1 MSDICLNCQ
10 GLIMEPN
17 VAYGYAG
24 KVCFCPIDPKKR
36 YQRPSL
42 NEKNKS
48 IQSNKTPPPVGD
60 ERVSIIEIGWV
71 DAAGFLRRCGHHQQ
85 AEMID
90 GYFKTTGKTDEIEK
104 LRTTNAK
111 LVERHNADLDI
122 IARLEAESEELRKD
136 RERLEW
142 MIETSSKVEHNADG
156 FWVKTFNRIQ
166 AGFFKNGR
174 EAIDAAMKESG
185 RGW

>member
-104 LRTTNAK
+104 LRIMNAK

-122 IARLEAESEELRKD
+122 IAGLEEKLRIANERAIDSLNIISEM
-136 RERLEW
+136 ERHKNNICGAPSGGEK
-142 MIETSSKVEHNADG
+142 MIEVVIK
-156 FWVKTFNRIQ
+156 K
-166 AGFFKNGR
+166 
-174 EAIDAAMKESG
+174 
-185 RGW
+185 